1 MGAAALA
8 SLGACGSAK
17 PQTAPTPRPSLTH
30 SPAPSP
36 TTSPSSSC
44 PAGYLS
50 PDPQRPQVTLTFS
63 LAADHRTVT
72 GHERVVFT
80 PDQSITELVYR
91 LWPNG
96 RDHVLGG
103 SLTVTRAEVAGLV
116 VAPQPASAGARS
128 GTQGTLLT
136 LPLGRTSA
144 AGQSVTSDLDFTLR
158 LPPSFIDR
166 LGSDGQT
173 AWWGTAAPLLA
184 WVNGVGWVRTPGSS
198 TPAEMAVSEDAQVD
212 LTVIAP
218 AEDTVLANGV
228 GGPPVIMSGGRRSW
242 HFTSPN
248 ARDVAVAV
256 GKFEVLTATVPTPDG
271 PVTVRIGRAPN
282 VDLSN
287 RQVLEQVN
295 HALPLLVRHFGP
307 YPFTSLTLVSLPDL
321 GGTGIEYPGFTFL
334 GQDGDQSVTTHE
346 LAHMWFYG
354 LVGDDQELHPWM
366 DEAFATAAEEI
377 VDDELYGG
385 TATVGGS
392 ATGGADPRP
401 VDLPISAFEHD
412 LAAYDTVVYFKGA
425 DALVAA
431 RQASGAATFDAA
443 LRCYVNAFAWK
454 VAYPADFARAMRAL
468 PKAITILRRAGAI
481 H

>member
-1 MGAAALA
+1 M
-8 SLGACGSAK
+8 
-17 PQTAPTPRPSLTH
+17 
-30 SPAPSP
+30 
-36 TTSPSSSC
+36 
-44 PAGYLS
+44 
-50 PDPQRPQVTLTFS
+50 TLRFL

-72 GHERVVFT
+72 GHEHLVFT
-80 PDQSITELVYR
+80 PDQSITELVFR

-96 RDHVLGG
+96 RDHFVGG
-103 SLTVTRAEVAGLV
+103 SLTVTKAEIAGQVA
-116 VAPQPASAGARS
+116 APQLASAGGRS

-136 LPLGRTSA
+136 LPLGRTVA

-166 LGSDGQT
+166 VGSDGKT

-198 TPAEMAVSEDAQVD
+198 TPAEMAVSEDARLD
-212 LTVIAP
+212 LTVVAP
-218 AEDTVLANGV
+218 AADTVLANGV
-228 GGPPVIMSGGRRSW
+228 GDPPVVVAPGRRSW

-256 GKFEVLTATVPTPDG
+256 GQFQVLTANVQTPDG
-271 PVTVRIGRAPN
+271 PVQVRIGKAPKL
-282 VDLSN
+282 DLSN
-287 RQVLEQVN
+287 EQVLEQVV

-321 GGTGIEYPGFTFL
+321 GATGIEYPGMSFL

-366 DEAFATAAEEI
+366 DEAFATAAEQI
-377 VDDELYGG
+377 VDDELFGG
-385 TATVGGS
+385 TATVDGS

-401 VDLPISAFEHD
+401 VDLPASAFEHD
-412 LAAYDTVVYFKGA
+412 LPGYDAVVYFKGA
-425 DALVAA
+425 DALIAA
-431 RQASGAATFDAA
+431 RQESGAATFDTA
-443 LRCYVNAFAWK
+443 LRCYVKAFAWK
-454 VAYPADFARAMRAL
+454 VAYPADFAHAMRAL
-468 PKAITILRRAGAI
+468 PKAIAALRKAGAI